1 MAVEVAFDFSTEV
14 AVENFLLQATSI
26 EVALESLQL
35 NWSPKLTFGG
45 AVVSMKSW
53 QTYKKSKCVTA
64 IATRKSHLYRG
75 AFIEMALEGFL
86 IKWLYSWP
94 LLFTVELD

>member
-14 AVENFLLQATSI
+14 AFENFLLQATSI

-45 AVVSMKSW
+45 AVVSMKS
-53 QTYKKSKCVTA
+53 
-64 IATRKSHLYRG
+64 
-75 AFIEMALEGFL
+75 
-86 IKWLYSWP
+86 
-94 LLFTVELD
+94 